1 MAAADNGTR
10 IMLASDLTAG
20 MTLSRRRVVESVAP
34 SDVPGMCRVTYA
46 DGRSDDF
53 TSSARVLVRLPPVD
67 WPAVAAAWRALAT
80 DLAYGAAHYNQSLAT
95 AAQLAVDKLNESW
108 PA

>member
-20 MTLSRRRVVESVAP
+20 MTLSRRRVVESVTP
-34 SDVPGMCRVTYA
+34 SDTPGMCRVTYA

-67 WPAVAAAWRALAT
+67 WPAVAAAWRALAM
-80 DLAYGAAHYNQSLAT
+80 DLAEGASHYTLHLGT
-95 AAQLAVDKLNESW
+95 AAKARVDKLNETW

>member
-34 SDVPGMCRVTYA
+34 SDTTGMCRVTYA

-53 TSSARVLVRLPPVD
+53 ISTARVLVRLPPVD
-67 WPAVAAAWRALAT
+67 WPAVAAAWRALAI
-80 DLAYGAAHYNQSLAT
+80 DLADGAAHYNHSLHV
-95 AAQLAVDKLNESW
+95 AAQRRVDALNETW